1 MGLRNKDLSTRFYG
15 VSAIIYGL
23 LPCACLVEARRAK
36 AGAVGERNLGASP
49 YGEAAYGSPAVQ
61 LEGRNPGA
69 GINVIRTP
77 PNGGVA

>member
-1 MGLRNKDLSTRFYG
+1 M
-15 VSAIIYGL
+15 IIYRADG
-23 LPCACLVEARRAK
+23 ACLGEARRAK
-36 AGAVGERNLGASP
+36 TGAVGERNLRASP

-61 LEGRNPGA
+61 PEGRNPGF